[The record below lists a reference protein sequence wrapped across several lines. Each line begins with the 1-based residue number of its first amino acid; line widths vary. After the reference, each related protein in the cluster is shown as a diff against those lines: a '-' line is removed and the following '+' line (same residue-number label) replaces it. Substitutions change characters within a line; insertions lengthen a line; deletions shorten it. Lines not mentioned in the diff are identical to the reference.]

1 MLKSLISASL
11 LGLFT
16 NVTSSKL
23 RVIHPS
29 DLRDNFMTET
39 NLYGD
44 HEKGTIKS
52 ALGNFGTF
60 NHFTSVKGRVHYP
73 TSNTD
78 GCQPFFKSHFNGEH
92 INSGKKHKR
101 HMLIIVDRGNCHFVK
116 KAQHVQ
122 DFGGALMIVVDNKK
136 NEDASKLHMADD
148 GKGKSVTIPSFIINY
163 QDGVILKEAIH
174 KVMPKESRRKHN
186 SVIIQADIDLTT
198 KSRDMVRLDLWYTSI
213 YELGK
218 TGVNLLDYQD
228 MSETFENHVI
238 FRPRS
243 LEKRFVKDGK
253 NANCLKDHLY
263 CVVQPSGQ
271 DVV

>member
-1 MLKSLISASL
+1 
-11 LGLFT
+11 
-16 NVTSSKL
+16 
-23 RVIHPS
+23 
-29 DLRDNFMTET
+29 
-39 NLYGD
+39 
-44 HEKGTIKS
+44 
-52 ALGNFGTF
+52 
-60 NHFTSVKGRVHYP
+60 
-73 TSNTD
+73 
-78 GCQPFFKSHFNGEH
+78 
-92 INSGKKHKR
+92 
-101 HMLIIVDRGNCHFVK
+101 
-116 KAQHVQ
+116 
-122 DFGGALMIVVDNKK
+122 MIVVDNKK
-136 NEDASKLHMADD
+136 EEDASKLHMADD

-228 MSETFENHVI
+228 MSEIFENHVV

-271 DVV
+271 DVVVDAYEAFMVGTDPITPDEIVA